1 MSTALVGGRAREIVC
16 EVFALFDQN
25 RYLLNATARTV
36 HPKNRLPMAG
46 CRGFHSSWVQPM
58 GVDAMGTVYKK
69 TVTRPLPAN
78 ANIKER
84 RRRATAREL
93 RRDPNTA
100 TICETVA
107 TWTDRAG
114 RKRTAVVVVGSD
126 GLTRIREEAATY
138 TAKYRDADGI
148 VQEVATGCRDIDA
161 AKVKLTELSK
171 AVEKIKCGSLS
182 RSDAEVGKWQN
193 VPLSVHVA
201 DYIADLKARGLNADR
216 VKTSE
221 AYLNNDCDGCGFKW
235 LRDLNADALRKWL
248 RSDSEMGAATYN
260 WHSAL
265 WSAFGSWLCGIR
277 LDGRR
282 KSQTGDRRIASNP
295 FAGFGKKNERD
306 NRRRIARALTL
317 DEMRRLL
324 DQARRRPLDDA
335 LTIRRGKN
343 KGQQTAKLS
352 PERRAELERLGHERA
367 LIYKTLIL
375 TGLRKNELRTLAVGD
390 LSFGDV
396 PFLVLRS
403 ANEKNRKGSTV
414 PLRSDLAAELQDWTR
429 GRSPKDLVF
438 NVPAGLLRILNRD
451 LVAAGID
458 KIDERDCRV
467 HLHALRHSTGTALS
481 MAGVSPRTAQAVMR
495 HSDIALTMNTYTD
508 QRLLDT
514 SAAVELLPELPLA
527 GPTAQ
532 DNSVADI
539 RRDTGKV
546 ARRVVAPTVVPATGI
561 ACQTGSKTDKIGK
574 ICRPTESGEK
584 TKKPRDLRGFN
595 KSGRQD
601 LNLRPLRPERS
612 ALPG

>member
-1 MSTALVGGRAREIVC
+1 
-16 EVFALFDQN
+16 
-25 RYLLNATARTV
+25 
-36 HPKNRLPMAG
+36 
-46 CRGFHSSWVQPM
+46 
-58 GVDAMGTVYKK
+58 MGTVYKK
-69 TVTRPLPAN
+69 TVTRALPAN
-78 ANIKER
+78 ATTKER

-93 RRDPNTA
+93 RRDPTTA

-114 RKRTAVVVVGSD
+114 RRRTAVVVVGSD
-126 GLTRIREEAATY
+126 GSPRIRDEAATY

-148 VQEVATGCRDIDA
+148 VQEVATGCRDADA
-161 AKVKLTELSK
+161 ARTKLAELMRTAERIQS
-171 AVEKIKCGSLS
+171 GSLS
-182 RSDAEVGKWQN
+182 RSDAEVGQWQS

-201 DYIADLKARGLNADR
+201 DYIADLKARELNADR

-265 WSAFGSWLCGIR
+265 WSAFGSWLCGVR
-277 LDGRR
+277 LEGRR

-343 KGQQTAKLS
+343 AGQRTAKLS
-352 PERRAELERLGHERA
+352 PERRAELERLGLERA

-414 PLRSDLAAELQDWTR
+414 PLRSDLAAELQEWAR
-429 GRSPKDLVF
+429 GRSAGDLVF
-438 NVPAGLLRILNRD
+438 NLPAGLLRILDRD

-458 KIDERDCRV
+458 KIDERKGRV

-495 HSDIALTMNTYTD
+495 HSNVNLTMNTYTD

-527 GPTAQ
+527 GQ
-532 DNSVADI
+532 VYLKQNEVDN
-539 RRDTGKV
+539 RTDTGDG
-546 ARRVVAPTVVPATGI
+546 ARRVVAPMVAPTTGKT
-561 ACQTGSKTDKIGK
+561 CQTGSQSGK
-574 ICRPTESGEK
+574 LGKVCGGDETGPENEK
-584 TKKPRDLRGFN
+584 TPQNTEVSRGFSGVVRAGLEPATPAFSVQRHPNENTVICGDSVAVADPLHQRLHLTGDLLQFAEALRGALDADQ
-595 KSGRQD
+595 RRR
-601 LNLRPLRPERS
+601 LAVELLRE
-612 ALPG
+612 

>member
-1 MSTALVGGRAREIVC
+1 MRSILGLLA
-16 EVFALFDQN
+16 DQWVTYTERPRLGVAAEN
-25 RYLLNATARTV
+25 RF
-36 HPKNRLPMAG
+36 PMTG
-46 CRGFHSSWVQPM
+46 CRGFYSSWVQPM

-69 TVTRPLPAN
+69 TVTRTLPAN
-78 ANIKER
+78 ATTKER
-84 RRRATAREL
+84 RRRATAKEL
-93 RRDPNTA
+93 RRAPNAA
-100 TICETVA
+100 TVCETVA

-126 GLTRIREEAATY
+126 GLLRIRDEAATY
-138 TAKYRDADGI
+138 TAKYRDADGF
-148 VQEVATGCRDIDA
+148 VQEVATGCRDADA
-161 AKVKLTELSK
+161 ARTKLDELMRTAERIQS
-171 AVEKIKCGSLS
+171 GSLS

-201 DYIADLKARGLNADR
+201 DYIADLRARGLNADR

-221 AYLNNDCDGCGFKW
+221 AYLKTDCDGCGFKW
-235 LRDLNADALRKWL
+235 LRDLNADALRKCL

-265 WSAFGSWLCGIR
+265 WSAFGSWLCGVR

-282 KSQTGDRRIASNP
+282 KSQTGDRRITSNP

-317 DEMRRLL
+317 DEMRLLL

-343 KGQQTAKLS
+343 VGQRTANLS

-375 TGLRKNELRTLAVGD
+375 TGLRKNELRTLRVGD

-403 ANEKNRKGSTV
+403 ANEKNRKGSSV
-414 PLRSDLAAELQDWTR
+414 PLRSDLAAELREWTR
-429 GRSPKDLVF
+429 GRSAGDLVF
-438 NVPAGLLRILNRD
+438 NLPSGLLRILNRD

-458 KIDERDCRV
+458 KIDERDGRV

-495 HSDIALTMNTYTD
+495 HSNVNLTMNTYTD
-508 QRLLDT
+508 QSLLDT
-514 SAAVELLPELPLA
+514 AGAVGLLPDLPLM

-532 DNSVADI
+532 DRTEADTQ
-539 RRDTGKV
+539 RDTGDGS
-546 ARRVVAPTVVPATGI
+546 RRVVAPMVAPATGK
-561 ACQTGSKTDKIGK
+561 ACQTGSQSDKIGK
-574 ICRPTESGEK
+574 ICGRDETELENEK
-584 TKKPRDLRGFN
+584 TPQNTEVLRGFRGVVRAGLEPATPAFSVQCSTN
-595 KSGRQD
+595 
-601 LNLRPLRPERS
+601 
-612 ALPG
+612 